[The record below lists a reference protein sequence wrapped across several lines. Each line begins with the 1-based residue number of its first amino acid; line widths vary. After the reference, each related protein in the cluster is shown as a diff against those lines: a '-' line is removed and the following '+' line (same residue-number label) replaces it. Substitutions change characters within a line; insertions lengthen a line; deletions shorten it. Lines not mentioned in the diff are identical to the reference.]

1 MSHCSLPCLNYW
13 MYKGT
18 FLENFEKYSIYE
30 IIFKI
35 LISSGLDVPTFE

>member
-1 MSHCSLPCLNYW
+1 MFKLLDVEHISI
-13 MYKGT
+13 KGH
-18 FLENFEKYSIYE
+18 FWKYSIYE

>member
-1 MSHCSLPCLNYW
+1 
-13 MYKGT
+13 
-18 FLENFEKYSIYE
+18 LENFEKYSIYE